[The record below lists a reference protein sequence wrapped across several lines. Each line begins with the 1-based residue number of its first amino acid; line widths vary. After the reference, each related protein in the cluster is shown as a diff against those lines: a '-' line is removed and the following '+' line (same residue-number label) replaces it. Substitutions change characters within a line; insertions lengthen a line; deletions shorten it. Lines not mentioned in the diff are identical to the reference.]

1 MMYRS
6 GFIGASTSEA
16 TDWVK
21 KVVDSVDA
29 ERICVPFAGSG
40 RDVYSMAGEGR
51 IIHSW
56 DTQFYSRAIVEGV
69 FAASSGETHVDKLH
83 YRKGWMYETRALKYI
98 DERCA
103 GFIDWVADEGT
114 MFDKASI
121 ASAIVRSTF
130 MGRMT
135 QWYAN
140 IEQLY
145 KRFQKAREYNL
156 QFVNAPGSFSHYEG
170 SVYDDIEN
178 MACDDMAYDLV
189 QIDPPKVVVGGDVYS
204 SYFDVLNKALHGKV
218 EKLPRWSSKMVI
230 PSFRDLMKIPAKRVL
245 FMYVSGVKP
254 SNDEVQRM
262 LLEYGDLEDSV
273 EFAHQGRTDYGVVIR
288 R

>member
-6 GFIGASTSEA
+6 GFIGASTAEA

-21 KVVDSVDA
+21 KVVDSVGA
-29 ERICVPFAGSG
+29 KLICVPFAGSG
-40 RDVYSMAGEGR
+40 RDIYSMAGEGR
-51 IIHSW
+51 TIESW

-69 FAASSGETHVDKLH
+69 FAASSVETRVDKLH

-114 MFDKASI
+114 LFDKASL

-145 KRFQKAREYNL
+145 SRFQKAREYNT
-156 QFVNAPGSFSHYEG
+156 QFINAPGKFMHSEG
-170 SVYDDIEN
+170 SIYDDIKN
-178 MACDDMAYDLV
+178 MNDDVPEYDLV

-218 EKLPRWSSKMVI
+218 EKLPRWTSKMVI
-230 PSFRDLMKIPAKRVL
+230 PSFRELMQVPAKRVL

-262 LLEYGDLEDSV
+262 LLEYGDLEESV
-273 EFAHQGRTDYGVVIR
+273 EFTHHGRVDYGVVIR